1 MMCNGPGD
9 GKVVMVSDV
18 QTHVSIVLNII
29 SSLGWRRPC
38 NTNQMLRTP
47 KMNCSLLT
55 GRTMTFKWLEEESR
69 SLHYP
74 TAKYLP
80 SKMKVQDIE
89 GTDNVVL
96 WKSFA

>member
-38 NTNQMLRTP
+38 NTN
-47 KMNCSLLT
+47 
-55 GRTMTFKWLEEESR
+55 
-69 SLHYP
+69 
-74 TAKYLP
+74 
-80 SKMKVQDIE
+80 
-89 GTDNVVL
+89 
-96 WKSFA
+96 